1 MTLALLLFARSHL
14 RLRARH
20 GSSDWL
26 YVAIFG
32 KLLNQKSALLPPVEC
47 LFDRNIVHAGKRT
60 VVELLDAKADVTWK
74 DNRFWGGTLG
84 LWPLSLLIV
93 YGLVLFGRSLLAGQ
107 DTRMLFFWFAGAVLI
122 AFFVAYWT
130 LRLDL
135 GAGPHFWPVVWQI
148 IPTLLLFPAADW
160 LIRRFDDA
168 DVGFR

>member
-1 MTLALLLFARSHL
+1 MRRVRGARSFSPLEWIVLPALAALGVTILLAVPLRFWGAHLPEPVAPLVLAFAWPLIRPSVLAPAALLGLGVF
-14 RLRARH
+14 
-20 GSSDWL
+20 
-26 YVAIFG
+26 
-32 KLLNQKSALLPPVEC
+32 
-47 LFDRNIVHAGKRT
+47 
-60 VVELLDAKADVTWK
+60 LDL
-74 DNRFWGGTLG
+74 FWGGTLG
-84 LWPLSLLIV
+84 LWALSLLIV

-168 DVGFR
+168 DAGFR